1 MISRRVLAGLVTLL
15 TVLTA
20 FAVIPSAATIA
31 RADAADQPNILY
43 IGMQQDIPDFNTWNL
58 ASNSVWKSNV
68 INWGFEGLVGLDF
81 DGLPMPVLAQS
92 WTFDELNLTWTFTLR
107 QGVTFHDGTAF
118 TADDVVFIFQ
128 HAREGTTYASNI
140 INAFDTDDDGKC
152 SAAEMT
158 TAITKVDA
166 FTVKMKM
173 GSAYGLFLTTT
184 AGLPIMPKAIWE
196 THLTTTGLLDVLWN
210 DKTATI
216 STGPWRYKE
225 GTDSS
230 YRVMEKYTGYWGK
243 NATTPLG
250 YKMYAPNIDQLYFKM
265 YASIDTAILALQS
278 GEVDHL
284 PWAITA
290 GRIPSLQADPNV
302 KLFYESDNG
311 YFYLAFNQKFDPMGD
326 LSFRKAISHVIDKD
340 QIVNVYMGGF
350 GSKGDA
356 AEPPFWGAD
365 AWYNATVE
373 KYPFDGDYSTSITLL
388 DAAHFTDQNGDGWR
402 DLPDGTPMQKITIL
416 TPPADYDP
424 IRIRAGQMIA
434 KNMRDGLH
442 INAEAKALDFDTL
455 VTRLQSMDFQMLIIG
470 WSLSADPVGNVFDII
485 GPRAGSNTFGFWSEA
500 KPNPFYKDLFGVVTR
515 ADAATQA
522 LADEVLRL
530 EGLAKSSF
538 NVSNQI
544 KYTRWAQ
551 GVIADALPV
560 NVLYYR
566 VNVEAAST
574 RWTGWL
580 SYLGQI
586 FGPGA
591 NLFSLGNLVKTGAA
605 GGGAAATAS
614 VNAGLSMAGKVILA
628 QVTHEDSDGNII
640 VDRDNKTQAFV
651 TAIDNLGAPVSA
663 AAVTVS
669 VAGVSGT
676 ATVVASPVSGTT
688 SADGVFKFNLT
699 AKAAG
704 YSYVNVSVAKGGV
717 TSTQSGT
724 IRVVKALPSTLALK
738 ISASKLVLLP
748 GQTSTVTLNV
758 TNELIDPDT
767 GTNEVVPGVNV
778 SIDPNL
784 VGYGSISWTP
794 PYVLTNAWGGAQMT
808 YTAPAVINDTNAH
821 LTVSLS
827 YAATKLGYAWGG
839 AGVAN
844 LLIYNTLA
852 PNWTVAEVSSIGT
865 TALSRGASTNHT
877 TIHMMAVDDEGTALG
892 FHNMTVTYSD
902 RNLVFDP
909 VDYIVTDSGGA
920 GAIPVQLKDSTASF
934 ALRVTVQN
942 TTVLNSVPATITL
955 THAGTGTV
963 PTMYGGY
970 MTWDTHYLDPTV
982 DWIEATAYVWNQ
994 TGVAADGIN
1003 ASLVVSGTTYGSLV
1017 WNDYIMWDSTYDGWG
1032 INIVTDKD
1040 KANLVAS
1047 GPFTTYFNKTN
1058 WNTSYKK
1065 LELIYWNWTD
1075 DTLPGNPDVM
1085 VPVDITA
1092 GTVSIGIYTQ
1102 DWAPVD
1108 LISQVYLVPDGMAF
1122 FNDTLLAYQITGP
1135 TAISGDYVIGRSY
1148 KVVNANVAITKP
1160 IMTAKG
1166 VGYDSTSVT
1175 VTVLNETNAKTGDAT
1190 TKVYQNSLRGNT
1202 DYSVFPSGGI
1212 LSRNLGGSTQ
1222 GKGVST
1228 IISIG
1233 AKGVVTQTSIRADV
1247 YAKASMPYYVAM
1259 FAQSQVIIHVGQ
1271 AFIDLEPM
1279 YDVET
1284 IGSKLLVKATVTDTM
1299 GGAVKAL
1306 PVELSVGGGATVAHA
1321 TMASDAGGVAV
1332 FEVDTSSVSNVRAA
1346 FLAVQAKCAGP
1357 AYEVALATMSIPVM
1371 NDGPAISVLSP
1382 AAGGEVVK
1390 KAVIMTAAVSDMNGV
1405 QTVKVSVDGGAVTTV
1420 QGTAG
1425 ETTWDIAQALGD
1437 LSKGAHSIKVNA
1449 TDSLGISTETTVAFT
1464 AVTGAT
1470 GTSMAAWGAA
1480 IAGWAVAAIIAV
1492 LWLMRKP
1499 KNPEA
1504 AMTPEP
1510 EKPEEPKL

>member
-1 MISRRVLAGLVTLL
+1 MRMIRRSVIAGLVTLL
-15 TVLTA
+15 TVLSA
-20 FAVIPSAATIA
+20 FAVIPSAATLA
-31 RADAADQPNILY
+31 RAGAADQPNVLY

-92 WTFDELNLTWTFTLR
+92 WTFDEPTLTWTFNLR
-107 QGVTFHDGTAF
+107 HGVTFHDGTPF
-118 TADDVVFIFQ
+118 TADDVVFTFQ
-128 HAREGTTYASNI
+128 HAREGTTYSANI
-140 INAFDTDDDGKC
+140 INAFDANADGKA

-166 FTVKMKM
+166 YTVTMKM

-184 AGLPIMPKAIWE
+184 AGVPIVPAAIW
-196 THLTTTGLLDVLWN
+196 TSHSTSAGLFDVLWN
-210 DKTATI
+210 DKAATI
-216 STGPWRYKE
+216 STGPWKYKE
-225 GTDSS
+225 GTANS
-230 YRVMEKYTGYWGK
+230 YRIMEKYTGYWGK

-250 YKMYAPNIDQLYFKM
+250 YKFYAPNIDQLYFKM

-302 KLFYESDNG
+302 KLYYESDNG
-311 YFYLAFNQKFDPMGD
+311 YFYVAFNQKFDPMGS
-326 LSFRKAISHVIDKD
+326 LAFRKAVSHVIDKD

-356 AEPPFWGAD
+356 SEPPFWGAD

-373 KYPFDGDYSTSITLL
+373 KYPFDPLYTTPNALL
-388 DAAHFTDQNGDGWR
+388 DAAGFAIGSDGWR
-402 DLPDGTPMQKITIL
+402 HLPDGTPMQKITIL

-434 KNMRDGLH
+434 KNMREGLH

-470 WSLSADPVGNVFDII
+470 WSLAADPVGNVFDII
-485 GPRAGSNTFGFWSEA
+485 GPRASSNTFGFWSEA
-500 KPNPFYKDLFGVVTR
+500 NPNPFYKDLFGVVTR
-515 ADAATQA
+515 ADAETQV

-530 EGLAKSSF
+530 DGLAKSSF
-538 NVSNQI
+538 NVSDQI
-544 KYTRWAQ
+544 RYTRWAE
-551 GVIADALPV
+551 GVIADAVPV

-566 VNVEAAST
+566 VNVEAVST
-574 RWTGWL
+574 RWTGWI
-580 SYLGQI
+580 SYLGQV

-591 NLFSLGNLVKTGAA
+591 NLFSLGNLVKSGVA

-614 VNAGLSMAGKVILA
+614 VNAGLSMPGKVIVD
-628 QVTHEDSDGNII
+628 QVLDADDN
-640 VDRDNKTQAFV
+640 VLRDNKVQAFV

-669 VAGVSGT
+669 VAGVVGA

-688 SADGVFKFNLT
+688 GADGVFKFNLT
-699 AKAAG
+699 ASAVG
-704 YSYVNVSVAKGGV
+704 YSYVNVSVTKGGV

-724 IRVVKALPSTLALK
+724 IRVVTALPSTLALK
-738 ISASKLVLLP
+738 VTASKLVLLP
-748 GQTSTVTLNV
+748 GETSTVTLNV
-758 TNELIDPDT
+758 TNEY
-767 GTNEVVPGVNV
+767 GKAVSGVNV

-784 VGYGSISWTP
+784 VGYGSINWTP
-794 PYVLTNAWGGAQMT
+794 PYVLSNAWGGAQMT
-808 YTAPAVINDTNAH
+808 YTAPAVINDLNAH

-844 LLIYNTLA
+844 LLIYNTLP
-852 PNWTVAEVSSIGT
+852 PNWTVAEVTSIGT
-865 TALSRGASTNHT
+865 TALTTAANSTT
-877 TIHMMAVDDEGTALG
+877 LDMKAVDDGGNALA

-920 GAIPVQLKDSTASF
+920 GAIPIQLKASTASF
-934 ALRVTVQN
+934 AMRVTVQN
-942 TTVLNSVPATITL
+942 TSVLNSVPATVTL
-955 THAGTGTV
+955 THAGSGTV
-963 PTMYGGY
+963 PKMYGGY

-982 DWIEATAYVWNQ
+982 DFIEATAHVWTQ
-994 TGVAADGIN
+994 TGAAATGIN

-1017 WNDYIMWDSTYDGWG
+1017 WNDFIMWDSTFDGWG

-1040 KANLVAS
+1040 KANLVTS

-1058 WNTSYKK
+1058 WETMYNKPY
-1065 LELIYWNWTD
+1065 EMIYWNWTD
-1075 DTLPGNPDVM
+1075 DTLPGNPDIM

-1092 GTVSIGIYTQ
+1092 GTVTIGIYTQ

-1108 LISQVYLVPDGMAF
+1108 LLGQVYLVPDGIGF
-1122 FNDTLLAYQITGP
+1122 FNDTLLAYQINGP
-1135 TAISGDYVIGRSY
+1135 TTISGDYVIGRSY
-1148 KVVNANVAITKP
+1148 KVVDANVAITKP

-1166 VGYDSTSVT
+1166 VGYDSTAVT
-1175 VTVLNETNAKTGDAT
+1175 VTVLDETNTKKGDAT
-1190 TKVYQNSLRGNT
+1190 AKVYQNSLTGNK
-1202 DYSVFPSGGI
+1202 DYSVFPSGGV
-1212 LSRNLGGSTQ
+1212 LTNNLGGSSQ

-1233 AKGVVTQTSIRADV
+1233 SSGASTQASTRADV
-1247 YAKASMPYYVAM
+1247 YAKASAPFYVAM
-1259 FAQSQVIIHVGQ
+1259 FAQSQVIIHTGQ
-1271 AFIDLEPM
+1271 AFIDLNPM

-1284 IGSKLLVKATVTDTM
+1284 IGSKLLVTATVTDTN
-1299 GGAVKAL
+1299 GNPIKGL
-1306 PVELSVGGGATVAHA
+1306 PVELSVAGGATVAHS

-1332 FEVDTSSVSNVRAA
+1332 FEVDTSTVSNVRAA
-1346 FLAVQAKCAGP
+1346 FLAIQAKCAGP
-1357 AYEVALATMSIPVM
+1357 AYEVALATMSVPVM

-1390 KAVIMTAAVSDMNGV
+1390 KAVTMTAAVSDMNGV
-1405 QTVKVSVDGGAVTTV
+1405 QTVKVSVDGGAIATI

-1425 ETTWDIAQALGD
+1425 ETTWDITHALGD
-1437 LSKGAHSIKVNA
+1437 LAKGAHTLKVNA
-1449 TDSLGISTETTVAFT
+1449 TDSLGVSTETTVAFT
-1464 AVTGAT
+1464 AINEAT
-1470 GTSMAAWGAA
+1470 GTSMVAWGAA
-1480 IAGWAVAAIIAV
+1480 IAGWVVAAIVAA
-1492 LWLMRKP
+1492 LWLLRKP
-1499 KNPEA
+1499 KSPES
-1504 AMTPEP
+1504 AMAEPEP
-1510 EKPEEPKL
+1510 AKAEEPKL